1 MKKKPKKHGRRN
13 AAPAGSAPRRRY
25 IPRRAPLP
33 GWKDALAAVVG
44 GAGSAVISGL
54 AVNQKI
60 VKPTTSAAIMIAGGG
75 AAALLTE
82 GTTRVVGNSV
92 ASAGAGQ
99 LALSLMAKRA
109 IAEETEAQERRVAA
123 EKAAAEKLATEK
135 AAAEKAAHAAAQ
147 AAQAAAAQRPQSDR
161 GGGFVTSM
169 FRDAMNELGEL
180 GEPDWRDADLAG
192 ADVYDLEDLA
202 A

>member
-109 IAEETEAQERRVAA
+109 IAEETEAQERRAAA
-123 EKAAAEKLATEK
+123 EKAAAEKLAAEK
-135 AAAEKAAHAAAQ
+135 AAAEKLSAERAAQ
-147 AAQAAAAQRPQSDR
+147 AAAQRPQSDR

>member
-1 MKKKPKKHGRRN
+1 MKKHKKKHGRRN
-13 AAPAGSAPRRRY
+13 AAPAGAAPRRRY
-25 IPRRAPLP
+25 MPRRAPLP

-75 AAALLTE
+75 AAALLTD
-82 GTTRVVGNSV
+82 GTSRVVGNSV

-99 LALSLMAKRA
+99 LALSLMARRA
-109 IAEETEAQERRVAA
+109 IAEEAEAQERRLAA
-123 EKAAAEKLATEK
+123 EKAAADK
-135 AAAEKAAHAAAQ
+135 AAAEKAAADRAAAEREAQ
-147 AAQAAAAQRPQSDR
+147 AATQRPQSDR
-161 GGGFVTSM
+161 GAAYVTAM
-169 FRDAMNELGEL
+169 FRDASAELNDLDEG
-180 GEPDWRDADLAG
+180 GWRDADLSD
-192 ADVYDLEDLA
+192 ADVYDFGEA

>member
-1 MKKKPKKHGRRN
+1 MKKKHKKKPGRRN
-13 AAPAGSAPRRRY
+13 AAPANAAPRRRY
-25 IPRRAPLP
+25 MPRRAPLP

-75 AAALLTE
+75 AAALLTD
-82 GTTRVVGNSV
+82 GTPRVVGNSV

-109 IAEETEAQERRVAA
+109 IAEEAEAQERRFAA
-123 EKAAAEKLATEK
+123 EKALADK
-135 AAAEKAAHAAAQ
+135 AAADKALAEKAAQ
-147 AAQAAAAQRPQSDR
+147 SAAQAAAAQRPQSDR
-161 GGGFVTSM
+161 GAAYVTAM
-169 FRDAMNELGEL
+169 FRDASAELNELEGEA
-180 GEPDWRDADLAG
+180 WRQADLAD
-192 ADVYDLEDLA
+192 ADVYDFGEA

>member
-13 AAPAGSAPRRRY
+13 APPAGSAPRRRY

-109 IAEETEAQERRVAA
+109 IADETEAQERRVAA
-123 EKAAAEKLATEK
+123 EKAAAEKLAAEK
-135 AAAEKAAHAAAQ
+135 AAAERLAAERAAQ
-147 AAQAAAAQRPQSDR
+147 AAAQRPQSDR

>member
-1 MKKKPKKHGRRN
+1 MKKQQKKKPGRRN
-13 AAPAGSAPRRRY
+13 AAPAGAAPRRRSF
-25 IPRRAPLP
+25 PKRAPLP

-82 GTTRVVGNSV
+82 GTSRVVGNSV

-99 LALSLMAKRA
+99 LALSLMARRA
-109 IAEETEAQERRVAA
+109 MADEIATAERQLAA
-123 EKAAAEKLATEK
+123 EKAAKEKLEKLEAEKK
-135 AAAEKAAHAAAQ
+135 AAEEAAQ
-147 AAQAAAAQRPQSDR
+147 ARALAAGQRPQSDR
-161 GGGFVTSM
+161 GGGYVTAM
-169 FRDAMNELGEL
+169 FRDAASELADEDG
-180 GEPDWRDADLAG
+180 WRDADLG
-192 ADVYDLEDLA
+192 DADIYDLGDLA
-202 A
+202 AA